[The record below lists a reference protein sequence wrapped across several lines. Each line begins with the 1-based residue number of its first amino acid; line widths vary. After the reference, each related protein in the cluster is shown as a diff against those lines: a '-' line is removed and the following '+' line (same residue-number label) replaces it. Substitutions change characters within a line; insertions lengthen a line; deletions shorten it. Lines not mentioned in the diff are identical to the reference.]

1 MRRLSEFIAN
11 INLVSIALIAVFLLP
26 VIAGMA
32 GVFSRETVRR
42 SVTGLLESAELIAG
56 LIFSIY
62 LAKKI
67 FIDHDGGIYSKVY
80 GILPET
86 AKTALSANA
95 MLAYV
100 VAVPVLLF
108 VMLIIVRL
116 ISEPLYRYVLIPL
129 ADLIHTGISM
139 LGPVLKR
146 IIGALWKLPKAAVT
160 TLTLATAIY
169 FSSYFIYWPS
179 LTHWASS
186 SKEYQLIYKN
196 VLYPALNSS
205 IAKKIPVIV
214 GDEFRKAA
222 VGSVSRDR
230 AKAVDKAIE
239 RISGGNIKIIHY
251 FNGVTLDEA
260 VNSNDMIDQ
269 KAREIVAKTGNDKEK
284 AYLLYKWVSKNIDYD
299 YSKAE
304 RIADFPMGEESGSI
318 VAYDTRK
325 GICFDFSSLYI
336 SMCRAA
342 GLKVRFLT
350 GLGYSGSAWGD
361 HAWNEVWIDSES
373 RWVNVDTTFGSAGMN
388 YFDRENF
395 SVDHKDA
402 EVQGEW

>member
-1 MRRLSEFIAN
+1 MAN
-11 INLVSIALIAVFLLP
+11 INLVSIALIAVFVLP
-26 VIAGMA
+26 VITGAI
-32 GVFSRETVRR
+32 GVFSRDTVRR

-56 LIFSIY
+56 LVLSIY

-67 FIDHDGGIYSKVY
+67 LIDHDGGAYSKIY
-80 GILPET
+80 DMLPEST
-86 AKTALSANA
+86 RVSLSGNT

-116 ISEPLYRYVLIPL
+116 ITEPLYRFILIPA
-129 ADLIHTGISM
+129 ADLIYSGVSM
-139 LGPVLKR
+139 LGPLMKR
-146 IIGALWKLPKAAVT
+146 IVGALWKLPKAAVT
-160 TLTLATAIY
+160 TVLLATAIY

-179 LTHWASS
+179 LTQWAASS
-186 SKEYQLIYKN
+186 REYQLVYNN

-222 VGSVSRDR
+222 AGSVSQEQ

-260 VNSNDMIDQ
+260 VKSNDEIDK
-269 KAREIVAKTGNDKEK
+269 KARGIVAKAKTDKEK
-284 AYLLYKWVSKNIDYD
+284 AYLLYKWISKNVSYD
-299 YSKAE
+299 YPKAE
-304 RIADFPMGEESGSI
+304 RIASDPMGEKSGSI

-325 GICFDFSSLYI
+325 GICFDYSSLYV

-350 GLGYSGSAWGD
+350 GLGYSGAAWGD
-361 HAWNEVWIDSES
+361 HAWNQVWIDSEK
-373 RWVNVDTTFGSAGMN
+373 RWINVDTTFGSAGMN

-395 SVDHKDA
+395 SVDHRDA